1 MLTYNAKF
9 SEQFMITSDILGK
22 ISVYDIKKF
31 TEICATEN
39 YIPKDKNDE
48 LKVTLITI

>member
-1 MLTYNAKF
+1 
-9 SEQFMITSDILGK
+9 MITSDILGK

-48 LKVTLITI
+48 LKVTLITIKLTTNLYYRQWH